1 MLHAKM
7 LQLGCR
13 PSSDRAFNV
22 LFLCTS
28 NSARSIVAEAI
39 LNGVGDP
46 AEAKG
51 MPRLLLRT
59 PTACSISP
67 SAFSREGT

>member
-28 NSARSIVAEAI
+28 NSARAIVAEAI
-39 LNGVGDP
+39 LNSVGP
-46 AEAKG
+46 KVCQ
-51 MPRLLLRT
+51 PKSRLLSRT